1 MISSRGNKSSSR
13 SLARATRSL
22 ALLARALTIALRAS
36 KQGTRQRSLSST
48 CKQVYIRGK
57 TKLVTNTGYAFNILV
72 GGWWREDFAWWRVGW
87 WRGRF
92 VVASWLVARLP
103 GGEVTGN
110 PMVISILSLF
120 TLGKSFSRTLAFA
133 SSILA
138 NFCFKLIH
146 FLLFYF
152 LFRALLVDGLW
163 TNP

>member
-13 SLARATRSL
+13 S
-22 ALLARALTIALRAS
+22 LARALTIALRAS

-72 GGWWREDFAWWRVGW
+72 GGWWRVGW

-92 VVASWLVARLP
+92 VVVSWLVARLP

-110 PMVISILSLF
+110 PLKIYLESPSDFPIALAKLASNVVVFFAHFAPNS
-120 TLGKSFSRTLAFA
+120 SRMMQ
-133 SSILA
+133 
-138 NFCFKLIH
+138 
-146 FLLFYF
+146 
-152 LFRALLVDGLW
+152 
-163 TNP
+163 